1 LVTNKINKNEFV
13 TDRYETV
20 RIGGDIYVLTGKSED
35 VIRSHDNPNYCGLS
49 INGVYFQDRNANPYS
64 LMLATASLQDQYDV
78 ILFFRD
84 NLIANSGTQGD
95 WLDVSQLPSFLG
107 ADVTERVQKWIAY
120 KKGGVAII
128 DTSQEGRAYNA
139 NTVYSG
145 YDDTL
150 KS

>member
-1 LVTNKINKNEFV
+1 
-13 TDRYETV
+13 
-20 RIGGDIYVLTGKSED
+20 
-35 VIRSHDNPNYCGLS
+35 
-49 INGVYFQDRNANPYS
+49 
-64 LMLATASLQDQYDV
+64 MLATAPIQDQYDI

-84 NLIANSGTQGD
+84 NLIASSGTSGD

-150 KS
+150 KAQAIQAFDLTIERIESTCSSITGVFRERLNGIN